1 MALKPRQKLLL
12 AAAHELFWKF
22 GFRKVSVEDI
32 CNQAG
37 VSRMTF
43 YKYYNDK
50 FALAKATYDMEV
62 EKGMREFEDVL
73 NTPVD
78 SAEKMEM
85 ILKLKAESLNDISQE
100 FIRDFYADEKLGLK
114 EYIEQR
120 TIDYWKSIIK
130 LFQFAQEKGDFR
142 RDFNPELLL
151 FLSKQIITTIHD
163 PYLIGLFGSSK
174 AVIMEIARLLT
185 YGIAPNQTKSE

>member
-1 MALKPRQKLLL
+1 MASKPRQMLLL
-12 AAAHELFWKF
+12 AAARELFWKF

-43 YKYYNDK
+43 YKYYKDK
-50 FALAKATYDMEV
+50 FALAKAAYDMEV
-62 EKGMREFEDVL
+62 EKGMQEFEDVL
-73 NTPVD
+73 NTPAE

-120 TIDYWKSIIK
+120 TIDYWRSIIK
-130 LFQFAQEKGDFR
+130 LFQYAQEKGDFR
-142 RDFNPELLL
+142 QDFNPELLL

-163 PYLIGLFGSSK
+163 PHLIGLFGSSK